1 MVATMLRPLVVC
13 DVYIVAKRCI
23 LEQKLVLTFD
33 SLQEVVYEESID
45 TKMNDIDLCLE
56 VV

>member
-1 MVATMLRPLVVC
+1 MLRPLVVC